1 MHSILVY
8 AGQVSEEVAL
18 VNVLKEAHESFRA
31 SRNKQIEERKKRNIP
46 LDDDTNWEF
55 VDGLKQL
62 ILKEES
68 SAALCQLG
76 RDLIEATI
84 GNEMKPI
91 DEFKLPE
98 SLKDLN
104 ISLRFKMISQADRRV
119 FQAELNQV
127 LEARKDALR
136 AGDSVKAARL
146 YNEFE
151 KISFKLIE
159 QTIESISGVEGI
171 ENFKTDS
178 EEKRDQLIDALDA
191 SGLAVHLYTACNFFL
206 ELPRKKALRCGV
218 QAQ

>member
-18 VNVLKEAHESFRA
+18 VNVLKEAHESFRIA
-31 SRNKQIEERKKRNIP
+31 RNKQIEERKKKNIP
-46 LDDDTNWEF
+46 LDDDTNWVF
-55 VDGLKQL
+55 VDQLKQM

-68 SAALCQLG
+68 SSALSQLG

-84 GNEMKPI
+84 GNELKVIGDFEEPEDI
-91 DEFKLPE
+91 KEIKL
-98 SLKDLN
+98 K
-104 ISLRFKMISQADRRV
+104 FKMISQSSRRI

-136 AGDSVKAARL
+136 DGDSLQAAKL
-146 YNEFE
+146 FNEFE
-151 KISFKLIE
+151 KVSFRLIE
-159 QTIESISGVEGI
+159 QTVESISGVEGI
-171 ENFKTDS
+171 DNFNTDS

-191 SGLAVHLYTACNFFL
+191 SGLAVHLYSACNYFL

-218 QAQ
+218 PVQ